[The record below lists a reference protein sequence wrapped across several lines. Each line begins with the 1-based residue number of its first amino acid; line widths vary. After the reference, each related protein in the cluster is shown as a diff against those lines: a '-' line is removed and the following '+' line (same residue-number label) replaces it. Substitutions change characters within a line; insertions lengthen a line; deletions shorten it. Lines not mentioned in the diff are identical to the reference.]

1 MLDCDSRVH
10 RGDLETVVASVF
22 ATMMGLEV
30 QPWSE
35 PYPGSPGM
43 LTAAVYLTGE
53 WEGAACVHAEP
64 LQACAFAGRFLGVS
78 TPQSISDDVR
88 DVMGEL
94 ANMIAGN
101 LKCTIAPGIR
111 VSVPSVTDG
120 SEYSLRVCGTRV
132 VCRTGFRTEAGPCW
146 ISLIEV
152 RGAN

>member
-1 MLDCDSRVH
+1 MFDSDMRIH
-10 RGDLETVVASVF
+10 REDLETVVASVF
-22 ATMMGLEV
+22 DTMMGLEV

-35 PYPGSPGM
+35 PYPGSAGM
-43 LTAAVYLTGE
+43 LTASVYLTGE
-53 WEGAACVHAEP
+53 WKGAACVHAEP

-78 TPQSISDDVR
+78 APQSISDDVR

-101 LKCTIAPGIR
+101 LKCTLAPGIR

-120 SEYSLRVCGTRV
+120 PEYSLRICGTRV
-132 VCRTGFRTEAGPCW
+132 IYRAGFHTEAGPCW

-152 RGAN
+152 KAN